1 MSLKKIEGGPTGVST
16 VELSLYRNDNKKLTS
31 ADLAEENKDDR
42 SPSFISSYMRRS
54 DSFTRRF
61 RNASTAEEMKELA
74 RRVVGE
80 RKGQWWILM
89 PNSTIKIY
97 WESIVLFL
105 LMYTLVVLP
114 LRVGFSESMILEHAS
129 INAID
134 LVVDCLF
141 AIDIIITSISA
152 YESKQ
157 NLITN
162 QRKICF
168 HYLCS
173 LWFPL
178 DVLAAIPFHEIF
190 TKLGTGE
197 DNPLIPF
204 KGGVKAAKF
213 LKFMRLIRV
222 LKLMRLHRVWPV
234 FAKLEDSP
242 SLKRN
247 QVRAGKIC
255 FVLVS
260 AFHFFACIWV
270 FLGDLQ
276 TTYYIDITPTEVE
289 MWSSDEKSTL
299 WSEGFWLDSYYFWKF
314 NNGLRPNAGFV
325 KLDSIV
331 IEIGYYLCPNDS
343 DTNSSV
349 SIYIEDWDEN
359 DDVVLLELGSP
370 NKDPMNTSDI
380 MARNYSN
387 LSATILCDR
396 ITIVPSFIDENDTV
410 CGVWNTDNFNNSD
423 LCAKLELHTKEIHDT
438 SLGDLGWMENI
449 NDEDALGLRRELFLA
464 VDNKTIFID
473 YISPANMT
481 WSDTR
486 GESNTW
492 FVEEGLDPTKVGVT
506 YLTSF
511 YWSVT
516 TLSTVGYGDISPTN
530 LLETVYVTFV
540 MVVGAWIFSYVTA
553 SVTSFSVQKDKE
565 QKEYRKKMR
574 NLHAYLQDTDKEPQA
589 QLPPQLKE
597 QLLNRMQ
604 IIWRRRVRMNKGKD
618 MVLSFWQDLPESLR
632 WKVARRRVKPLI
644 DKCEFLYTF
653 EKFVELP
660 DKRDQCLLKVWR
672 SVHKRESLAGTE
684 FPSGLKVPKE
694 GSWFFPRSQAD
705 FLTPMDDSTD
715 VLRVINK
722 DPSVYHAPIILD
734 KDEDQ
739 ILGAVAAS
747 KDLNDKILPS
757 FFKVPTSY
765 GSWVVG
771 ENDDGKLIL
780 KNSLWTQRD
789 ENFLGFIAEHLQPM
803 YFLKDEVVCSPGDK
817 CDKLYIIYSG
827 YFSLYVRY
835 PDDSPQDDC
844 GEDDLLSILQRRQ
857 TDVSRPSSGWRPSFF
872 GLSRQGSKLKLS
884 QNTSS
889 PKLARSPR
897 GKNDKMF
904 VLERGDLFG
913 HVALFKTHCFKG
925 TILATTTECVV
936 RYITVENLRNILWN
950 RHAGGPET
958 ETESKSYQQ
967 REAKRYFEN
976 RVDVDYRRWFKGAF
990 DGATALNSEKWSY
1003 EDAVRGIGKSV
1014 KRLHNSL
1021 LGKEEKNRLKEF
1033 FTKASEEWA
1042 NKKKDI
1048 KKSAERLKKGKKLL
1062 RYVDLFLSRG
1072 VTVSKVISLT
1082 TKNSVNA
1089 LNILP
1094 PILVGCLW
1102 EYLKVRKSQG
1112 PANWTPADLA
1122 QHIRSWGDELAP
1134 YAEFFEL
1141 DGIDGQRFLGLDR
1154 KGIRKIEIL
1163 PKSLEETLLNHITN
1177 LRRIQT
1183 DKRKSEIEK
1192 EPPKADFQR
1201 SHTYHQST
1209 TKPVDKRLKVMNEPS
1224 QSSRVYSSFV
1234 NRQAQEAK
1242 TLPTPGI
1249 IPLEEPKTTNWHVDL
1264 DATDSVVDDL
1274 HATQSFYS
1282 DNGTK
1287 DIIDRN

>member
-1 MSLKKIEGGPTGVST
+1 MSSKRIEGSPGGVSN
-16 VELSLYRNDNKKLTS
+16 VELSLYRNDNKKKDS
-31 ADLAEENKDDR
+31 VDLSEENKEERGR
-42 SPSFISSYMRRS
+42 SASLISSYMRRS
-54 DSFTRRF
+54 DSFTSRF
-61 RNASTAEEMKELA
+61 RNVSTAEEMKELA

-89 PNSTIKIY
+89 PNSTVKIY

-114 LRVGFSESMILEHAS
+114 LRVGFSESEIFEHES
-129 INAID
+129 IVAID
-134 LVVDCLF
+134 LVVDMLF
-141 AIDIIITSISA
+141 GIDIIITSISA

-178 DVLAAIPFHEIF
+178 DLLAAIPFHLIF
-190 TKLGTGE
+190 TTLGTGE
-197 DNPLIPF
+197 DNPLIPV
-204 KGGVKAAKF
+204 KGVKAAKF

-260 AFHFFACIWV
+260 AFHFFACLWV
-270 FLGDLQ
+270 FLGDFQ
-276 TTYYIDITPTEVE
+276 MTYFIDITPTEIP
-289 MWSSDEKSTL
+289 MWSSDESTTL
-299 WSEGFWLDSYYFWKF
+299 WSEAFWLDSYSFWKL
-314 NNGLRPNAGFV
+314 NNGLTPMPGCVSLEN
-325 KLDSIV
+325 IV

-343 DTNSSV
+343 NTNSTV
-349 SIYIEDWDEN
+349 SIFIEHWDEN
-359 DDVVLLELGSP
+359 DDVVLLELGGP
-370 NKDPMNTSDI
+370 KQFINASDI
-380 MARNYSN
+380 MEKSDRN
-387 LSATILCDR
+387 LSSKIICDR
-396 ITIVPSFIDENDTV
+396 NTTVPSFILENDKV
-410 CGVWNTDNFNNSD
+410 CDVWNTDDFFSENSA
-423 LCAKLELHTKEIHDT
+423 LCGELELHTKEIRDS
-438 SLGDLGWMENI
+438 SLDDLNWI
-449 NDEDALGLRRELFLA
+449 VDYSDECARGLNRELFLA
-464 VDNKTIFID
+464 FDNKTIFID
-473 YISPANMT
+473 YISPANLT
-481 WSDTR
+481 WTHTL
-486 GESNTW
+486 EASNTW
-492 FVEEGLDPTKVGVT
+492 FDEEGLDPTNVGVT

-530 LLETVYVTFV
+530 IYETVYVTIV

-632 WKVARRRVKPLI
+632 WQVARRRVKPLI

-653 EKFVELP
+653 EKFVDLP
-660 DKRDQCLLKVWR
+660 DKEDQCILKVWR
-672 SVHKRESLAGTE
+672 SVHKNENLAGTV

-694 GSWFFPRSQAD
+694 GSWFFPREQTD
-705 FLTPMDDSTD
+705 LLTPMKDRD
-715 VLRVINK
+715 VFRVVNK
-722 DPSVYHAPIILD
+722 DPTVYHEPLILD
-734 KDEDQ
+734 KEEDQ
-739 ILGAVAAS
+739 ILGIVAAN
-747 KDLNDKILPS
+747 KDLNDRILPS
-757 FFKVPTSY
+757 SFKVPTSY
-765 GSWVVG
+765 GSWVIG

-827 YFSLYVRY
+827 LFSLYVRY
-835 PDDSPQDDC
+835 PDDIPGKD
-844 GEDDLLSILQRRQ
+844 DDLFNALNRQ
-857 TDVSRPSSGWRPSFF
+857 SADISNPRPPSSSWRPFF
-872 GLSRQGSKLKLS
+872 GFSRQGSKVKLNQS
-884 QNTSS
+884 SSS
-889 PKLARSPR
+889 PKLTRCRTPR

-904 VLERGDLFG
+904 VLKRGDLFG

-950 RHAGGPET
+950 RHPGGPQSES
-958 ETESKSYQQ
+958 ESKSYQQ

-976 RVDVDYRRWFKGAF
+976 RVDVDYRQWFKGAF
-990 DGATALNSEKWSY
+990 DGAMALNSEKWSY

-1021 LGKEEKNRLKEF
+1021 LGKEEKNRLKAF
-1033 FTKASEEWA
+1033 FIKASEDWA
-1042 NKKKDI
+1042 NKTTANKR
-1048 KKSAERLKKGKKLL
+1048 AERLKKGHKLL

-1072 VTVSKVISLT
+1072 VTVSKVISLS
-1082 TKNSVNA
+1082 TKNSVSA

-1102 EYLKVRKSQG
+1102 EYLKARKSQG
-1112 PANWTPADLA
+1112 PASWTPADLA
-1122 QHIRSWGDELAP
+1122 QHIRSWGDELAS
-1134 YAEFFEL
+1134 YAAFFEL
-1141 DGIDGQRFLGLDR
+1141 DRIDGQRFLGLDR

-1183 DKRKSEIEK
+1183 DKRKSEIEQ
-1192 EPPKADFQR
+1192 EPPKESFSR
-1201 SHTYHQST
+1201 SHTYHHRSM
-1209 TKPVDKRLKVMNEPS
+1209 TKLISSRLSVS
-1224 QSSRVYSSFV
+1224 QSDHGSQLDHSCPGYV
-1234 NRQAQEAK
+1234 NKQFHEPK
-1242 TLPTPGI
+1242 TLLPPDS
-1249 IPLEEPKTTNWHVDL
+1249 IPLEEPMIANWNVDL
-1264 DATDSVVDDL
+1264 DATDSVLDGFD
-1274 HATQSFYS
+1274 TPSFCGR
-1282 DNGTK
+1282 NGTTS
-1287 DIIDRN
+1287 I